1 MTLATQSTI
10 PHLTAS
16 IASALSEQTRL
27 NIVSLG
33 NTLVLPDDANEVE
46 IKHVIGCMGL
56 MQSGIEKSDAAL
68 RYNIGRAV
76 MALASCNKEKQ
87 DIEEAIDAA
96 NLPQLLKRSA
106 KTIGN
111 WAYVARMIPPE
122 ELRDVS
128 WTVLSEAAAALPSD
142 PAAIPEYKKKR
153 VELLDEAAEK
163 PEEMTA
169 KKIRERIKE
178 IKTQLNPSTGAERP
192 VRESTNELLLRY
204 VKLSRLAS
212 VAHSGQL
219 REIGFDSHGVLV
231 DMIQEIDNELVNRD
245 ALEADPLA
253 DSFYWIKKTQEA
265 QEICATP

>member
-1 MTLATQSTI
+1 MTLATQSNI

-16 IASALSEQTRL
+16 IAAALAEQTRL

-33 NTLVLPDDANEVE
+33 NHLVLPQDANEIE

-56 MQSGIEKSDAAL
+56 MHNGIEKSDAAL

-76 MALASCNKEKQ
+76 MALAACGDEKQ
-87 DIEEAIDAA
+87 DIEQAIDAA

-111 WAYVARMIPPE
+111 WAYVARVIPPE

-142 PAAIPEYKKKR
+142 PAVIPEYKKKR
-153 VELLDEAAEK
+153 VELLDEAAEN

-169 KKIRERIKE
+169 KKVRERIKE

-204 VKLSRLAS
+204 VKLSRLLG
-212 VAHSGQL
+212 VAKPLEL
-219 REIGFDSHGVLV
+219 REIGIDTPGVLT
-231 DMIQEIDNELVNRD
+231 DMIEAIGNEILNRD
-245 ALEADPLA
+245 VIEADPLA
-253 DSFYWIKKTQEA
+253 ESFYWIKKTQDAE
-265 QEICATP
+265 EL